1 MYQRR
6 GEKQELYGPEPD
18 FIFNFFFPTDKR
30 PQKYKKDFRHPKEV
44 PEVFLFLR
52 FYSTSKWRK
61 KQYPKVGN
69 FGGTLWLG

>member
-30 PQKYKKDFRHPKEV
+30 PQKYKKDFRRPKGV
-44 PEVFLFLR
+44 PEVFLSLR
-52 FYSTSKWRK
+52 FYSTSK
-61 KQYPKVGN
+61 
-69 FGGTLWLG
+69 